1 MNRDKIILHIDM
13 NNFFA
18 SVETLYHPEYKE
30 VPMAVAGDSEERHGI
45 ILAKNMLA
53 KKFGV
58 QTAEPIWQA
67 RKKCPELVLCKP
79 HSERY
84 MKYSNLA
91 YDIYSEYTDKLES
104 FGLDECWLDVTGSV
118 RLFGSGREI
127 AEKIRERIKKELGL
141 TVSIGVSFTKEFA
154 KLGSDYKKPD
164 AVTEFS
170 RENYKEL
177 VWPMGVEEIL
187 YVGRA
192 TKQTLNKYGIKTIG
206 QIAESEPSLMQKL
219 LGKNGYSLWRVAN
232 GLDSTEVQCIDE
244 ERDVKSVSN
253 STTTSKDM
261 VTEKDVKVI
270 MFALC
275 EKVAMRLR
283 KDDFVAYG
291 VSVSL
296 RRTDLYTYGHQKQCE
311 IPMSDSTSIFN
322 VAYMLFKEIWD
333 GKPLR
338 SIGVKAFSLSEDDA
352 LQCSLYP
359 EEERGHRKAGLENTV
374 DILRSKF
381 GDASVMRAVL
391 LTDSDAVGLKKNK
404 KLPSLPGADK
414 SDFD

>member
-1 MNRDKIILHIDM
+1 MNKDKIILHIDM

-18 SVETLYHPEYKE
+18 SVETLYHPEYKD
-30 VPMAVAGDSEERHGI
+30 VPMAVAGETEDRHGI
-45 ILAKNMLA
+45 ILAKNMHA

-67 RKKCPELVLCKP
+67 KKKCPQLVLCKP

-91 YDIYSEYTDKLES
+91 YDIYSEYTDKIES

-118 RLFGSGREI
+118 RLFGNGMEI
-127 AEKIRERIKKELGL
+127 AQKIRERIKSELGL

-170 RENYKEL
+170 RENYKEK
-177 VWPMGVEEIL
+177 VWKMPVEEIL
-187 YVGRA
+187 YVGKS
-192 TKQTLNKYGIKTIG
+192 TKQFLNKYGIKTIG
-206 QIAESEPSLMQKL
+206 EIAQSDPALLQKL
-219 LGKNGYSLWRVAN
+219 LGKNGLSLWRVAN
-232 GLDSTEVQCIDE
+232 GFDNTEVQCIDE
-244 ERDVKSVSN
+244 ERDVKSISN

-261 VTEKDVKVI
+261 VTERDVKVI

-283 KDDFVAYG
+283 KSNFVSYA
-291 VSVSL
+291 VSVHL
-296 RRTDLYTYGHQKQCE
+296 RRSDLYTYGHQKQCE
-311 IPMSDSTSIFN
+311 IPMNDSDSIFN
-322 VAYMLFKEIWD
+322 VAFMLFKEIWD

-338 SIGVKAFSLSEDDA
+338 SIGVKAFSLTEDDVV
-352 LQCSLYP
+352 QCSLYP
-359 EEERGHRKAGLENTV
+359 EEEKGSRKAFLENTV
-374 DILRSKF
+374 DILRSKY
-381 GDASVMRAVL
+381 GDDSVMRAVL
-391 LTDSDAVGLKKNK
+391 LTDGDAVGLKKNK
-404 KLPSLPGADK
+404 KLPSLPGADR
-414 SDFD
+414 SDYD

>member
-1 MNRDKIILHIDM
+1 MNTDKIILHIDM

-18 SVETLYHPEYKE
+18 SVETLYHPEYKD
-30 VPMAVAGDSEERHGI
+30 VPMAVGGDVEERHGI
-45 ILAKNMLA
+45 ILAKNMHA

-67 RKKCPELVLCKP
+67 KKKCPNLVLCPP

-84 MKYSNLA
+84 VKYSNLA
-91 YDIYSEYTDKLES
+91 YDIYSQYTDKIES
-104 FGLDECWLDVTGSV
+104 FGLDECWLDVTGST
-118 RLFGSGREI
+118 RLFGNGREI
-127 AEKIRERIKKELGL
+127 AEKIRKRIKEELGL

-170 RENYKEL
+170 RENYKEK
-177 VWPMGVEEIL
+177 VWPMAVEEIL
-187 YVGRA
+187 YVGKS

-206 QIAESEPSLMQKL
+206 QIAQSDPQVLRKL
-219 LGKNGYSLWRVAN
+219 LGKNGHSLWRVAN
-232 GLDSTEVQCIDE
+232 GLDNTEVQCIDE
-244 ERDVKSVSN
+244 ERDVKSISN

-270 MFALC
+270 MYALC

-283 KDDFVAYG
+283 KSNFVAYG
-291 VSVSL
+291 ISVSL
-296 RRTDLYTYGHQKQCE
+296 RRSDLYTYGHQKQCE
-311 IPMSDSTSIFN
+311 IPMSDSTSIFSI
-322 VAYMLFKEIWD
+322 AFSLFKEIWD
-333 GKPLR
+333 KRPLR

-359 EEERGHRKAGLENTV
+359 EEERGQRKSELENTV
-374 DILRSKF
+374 DILRSKY
-381 GDASVMRAVL
+381 GDSSIMRAVL
-391 LTDSDAVGLKKNK
+391 LTDSDAVELKKSKN
-404 KLPSLPGADK
+404 LPSLPGADR
-414 SDFD
+414 SDFE